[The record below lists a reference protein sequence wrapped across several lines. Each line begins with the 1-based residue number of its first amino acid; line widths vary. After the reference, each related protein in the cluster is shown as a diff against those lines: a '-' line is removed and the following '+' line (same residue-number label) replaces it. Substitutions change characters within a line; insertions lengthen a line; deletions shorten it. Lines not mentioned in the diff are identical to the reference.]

1 MFKFKFL
8 LGGSLLA
15 FNLTLTDFTLA
26 SNSPTICT
34 QDLNQLTEQMLIDL
48 PDYTNRVMRRA
59 QTLDRSDLQ
68 VRHVIVASKPE
79 FYPIPLPQR
88 QYTRVFTDSP
98 TQIFFTTLERR
109 YIQEKPVET
118 QGFHWLFLVETQQ
131 GWDFLLLLS
140 SNQSE
145 QVSTPPRESN
155 QTAIAS
161 AIRLWLRDYQSSC
174 P

>member
-1 MFKFKFL
+1 MFRFKSL

-15 FNLTLTDFTLA
+15 FNLAFTELTLA

-34 QDLNQLTEQMLIDL
+34 QDLNQLTQQLLIDL
-48 PDYTNRVMRRA
+48 PDYANRVIRRA

-79 FYPIPLPQR
+79 FDPLPLPQR
-88 QYTRVFTDSP
+88 QYTRVFSDSP

-109 YIQEKPVET
+109 YIQKKPVET
-118 QGFHWLFLVETQQ
+118 QGFHWLFLVETEK

-140 SNQSE
+140 SNESE
-145 QVSTPPRESN
+145 QVSIPPRESN

-174 P
+174 R

>member
-1 MFKFKFL
+1 MFKLKSFL
-8 LGGSLLA
+8 VTSLLA
-15 FNLTLTDFTLA
+15 FNLALA

-34 QDLNQLTEQMLIDL
+34 QDLNQLTQQLLIDL
-48 PDYTNRVMRRA
+48 PDYANRVIRRA

-79 FYPIPLPQR
+79 FDPLPLPQR

-118 QGFHWLFLVETQQ
+118 QGFHWLFLVETEK

-140 SNQSE
+140 SNESE
-145 QVSTPPRESN
+145 QVSIPPRESN

>member
-1 MFKFKFL
+1 VFRFKSL

-15 FNLTLTDFTLA
+15 FNLTLA

-34 QDLNQLTEQMLIDL
+34 QDLNQLTQQLLIDL
-48 PDYTNRVMRRA
+48 PDYTNRVIRRA
-59 QTLDRSDLQ
+59 QTLDRSDLL

-79 FYPIPLPQR
+79 FDPIPLPQR
-88 QYTRVFTDSP
+88 QYTQVFTDSP

-109 YIQEKPVET
+109 YIQAKPVET
-118 QGFHWLFLVETQQ
+118 QGFHWLFLVETEK

-140 SNQSE
+140 SNQSQ
-145 QVSTPPRESN
+145 QVSIPPRESN

-174 P
+174 N